1 MLLVNLTV
9 FSVQGNVLCQV
20 MSSSVFL
27 TAGINEGFLGVVK
40 MCIHE
45 GTAFFWER
53 LLWVICKDESICTSH
68 ARLLSGE
75 LQILSG

>member
-20 MSSSVFL
+20 MSSSMFL
-27 TAGINEGFLGVVK
+27 TAGTNEGSLEGVVK
-40 MCIHE
+40 MCVHE

-53 LLWVICKDESICTSH
+53 LLWIICKEESICTSH
-68 ARLLSGE
+68 TRLLSGE
-75 LQILSG
+75 I